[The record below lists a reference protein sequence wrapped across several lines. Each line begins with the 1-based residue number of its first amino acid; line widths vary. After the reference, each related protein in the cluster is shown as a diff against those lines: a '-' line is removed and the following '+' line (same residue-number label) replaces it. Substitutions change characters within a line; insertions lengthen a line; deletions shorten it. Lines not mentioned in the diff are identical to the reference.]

1 MTSRLNERLA
11 KVVEAIKAK
20 KQAEE
25 AKRTE
30 IVEKYKGKAKVKALS
45 TSERLDRIEE
55 LLGLK

>member
-1 MTSRLNERLA
+1 MNERLI

-20 KQAEE
+20 KQADE
-25 AKRTE
+25 AKKAE
-30 IVEKYKGKAKVKALS
+30 IIARYKAKTKALT

>member
-1 MTSRLNERLA
+1 MNERLA

-20 KQAEE
+20 KQVEE
-25 AKRTE
+25 AKRTK
-30 IVEKYKGKAKVKALS
+30 IVERYKGKAKVKALS